1 MKIDIFGLTIE
12 ELQEVLVS
20 KGLKKFRAKQIFQ
33 WLYQKSV
40 FDFSAMHNL
49 SKADIALL
57 EEHFTVLPRQITI
70 LREQNSSDGLTSKLL
85 LGLPDGNSV
94 ETVLMHHDY
103 GYSVCV
109 SSQVGCD
116 MHCAFCASGLKG
128 AVRNLTAPEII
139 AQVYL
144 FNERLRQKHE
154 QDLQQSLQQAATQAA
169 TQKAQQTQPASANK
183 QNKQG
188 KPDMVSRVVVMGSGE
203 PMLNFDAVLGA
214 LDFFHREDTCFM
226 SYRSM
231 TISTCGIIPGIQR
244 LAEQGKPINLAVSL
258 HAVRNDLR
266 TSLMPVNKGFPFV
279 DVIAAAEAYS
289 EAGGRQVTYESILL
303 KTNTDSVQDAE
314 LLSNYLRFKHASVN
328 LIPANPVPEQGF
340 ERPSKAAIERFVKI
354 LQKNRISV
362 TVRKEMGKDIDA
374 ACGQLRAKFA
384 KEQEQK

>member
-1 MKIDIFGLTIE
+1 MKQEIFGLTIE
-12 ELQEVLVS
+12 ELQNLFVEQ
-20 KGLKKFRAKQIFQ
+20 GLKKFRAKQVFQ

-40 FDFSAMHNL
+40 FDFAAMHNL

-57 EEHFTVLPRQITI
+57 EEKFTILPRRIEI
-70 LREQNSSDGLTSKLL
+70 LREQNSTDGLTSKLL

-116 MHCAFCASGLKG
+116 MHCAFCASGLNG
-128 AVRNLTAPEII
+128 AVRNLTAAEIV

-144 FNERLRQKHE
+144 FNERLRDEKV
-154 QDLQQSLQQAATQAA
+154 
-169 TQKAQQTQPASANK
+169 
-183 QNKQG
+183 
-188 KPDMVSRVVVMGSGE
+188 MVSRVVVMGSGE

-214 LDFFHREDTCFM
+214 LDFLHRKDTCLM
-226 SYRSM
+226 SYRNM
-231 TISTCGIIPGIQR
+231 TISTCGIIPGIVR
-244 LAEQGKPINLAVSL
+244 LAEQGKPINLAISL
-258 HAVRNDLR
+258 HAVKNELR
-266 TSLMPVNKGFPFV
+266 TELMPVNKGFPFV
-279 DVIAAAEAYS
+279 DVITAAEEYS
-289 EAGGRQVTYESILL
+289 KAGGRQVTYEYILL
-303 KTNTDSVQDAE
+303 KGKNDSTQDAE
-314 LLSNYLRFKHASVN
+314 LLSNYLRYKHATVN

-340 ERPSKAAIERFVKI
+340 ERPSKMAVERFLQV
-354 LQKNRISV
+354 LQKNRINA

>member
-1 MKIDIFGLTIE
+1 MKQDIFGLTIE
-12 ELQEVLVS
+12 ELQQALAPV
-20 KGLKKFRAKQIFQ
+20 GLPKFRAKQIFQ

-40 FDFSAMHNL
+40 FDFAEMRNL
-49 SKADIALL
+49 SKADIAKL
-57 EEHFTVLPRQITI
+57 EENFTVLPRQITI
-70 LREQNSSDGLTSKLL
+70 LREQNSSDGMTSKLL

-144 FNERLRQKHE
+144 FNERLRQGA
-154 QDLQQSLQQAATQAA
+154 LALP
-169 TQKAQQTQPASANK
+169 KAQQSN
-183 QNKQG
+183 QNK
-188 KPDMVSRVVVMGSGE
+188 PEMVSRVVVMGSGE

-214 LDFFHREDTCFM
+214 LDFLHREDTCFM
-226 SYRSM
+226 SYRNM
-231 TISTCGIIPGIQR
+231 TISTCGIIPGIKR
-244 LAEQGKPINLAVSL
+244 LTEQGKPINLAVSL
-258 HAVRNDLR
+258 HAVRNELR

-289 EAGGRQVTYESILL
+289 QAGGRQVTYEYILL
-303 KTNTDSVQDAE
+303 KDKNDSVQDAE

-340 ERPSKAAIERFVKI
+340 ERPSKAAIERFVRV
-354 LQKNRISV
+354 LQRNKVNA

>member
-1 MKIDIFGLTIE
+1 MKIDIFGLTIQ

-49 SKADIALL
+49 SKADIAIL
-57 EEHFTVLPRQITI
+57 EENFTVLPREITI

-116 MHCAFCASGLKG
+116 MRCAFCASGLKG
-128 AVRNLTAPEII
+128 AVRNLSAAEII

-144 FNERLRQKHE
+144 FNERIREH
-154 QDLQQSLQQAATQAA
+154 
-169 TQKAQQTQPASANK
+169 K
-183 QNKQG
+183 Q
-188 KPDMVSRVVVMGSGE
+188 MVSRVVVMGSGE

-226 SYRSM
+226 SYRNM
-231 TISTCGIIPGIQR
+231 TISTCGIIPGIKR

-289 EAGGRQVTYESILL
+289 EAGGRQVTYEYILL
-303 KTNTDSVQDAE
+303 KDKNDSVQDAE
-314 LLSNYLRFKHASVN
+314 LLSNYLRYKHASVN

-340 ERPSKAAIERFVKI
+340 ERPSRAAIERFVKV
-354 LQKNRISV
+354 LTKNRINA

-384 KEQEQK
+384 KEQEKK

>member
-12 ELQEVLVS
+12 ELTEALAS
-20 KGLKKFRAKQIFQ
+20 KGLKKFRAKQVFQ

-57 EEHFTVLPRQITI
+57 EEHFAVLPRQITI

-144 FNERLRQKHE
+144 FNERLRQKW
-154 QDLQQSLQQAATQAA
+154 
-169 TQKAQQTQPASANK
+169 
-183 QNKQG
+183 
-188 KPDMVSRVVVMGSGE
+188 
-203 PMLNFDAVLGA
+203 
-214 LDFFHREDTCFM
+214 
-226 SYRSM
+226 
-231 TISTCGIIPGIQR
+231 
-244 LAEQGKPINLAVSL
+244 
-258 HAVRNDLR
+258 
-266 TSLMPVNKGFPFV
+266 
-279 DVIAAAEAYS
+279 
-289 EAGGRQVTYESILL
+289 
-303 KTNTDSVQDAE
+303 
-314 LLSNYLRFKHASVN
+314 
-328 LIPANPVPEQGF
+328 
-340 ERPSKAAIERFVKI
+340 
-354 LQKNRISV
+354 
-362 TVRKEMGKDIDA
+362 
-374 ACGQLRAKFA
+374 
-384 KEQEQK
+384 

>member
-1 MKIDIFGLTIE
+1 MKQDIFGLTIE
-12 ELQEVLVS
+12 ELQEVLVA

-40 FDFSAMHNL
+40 FDFAAMHNL
-49 SKADIALL
+49 SKADIAILKAN
-57 EEHFTVLPRQITI
+57 FTVLPREITI
-70 LREQNSSDGLTSKLL
+70 LREQNSSDGMTSKLL
-85 LGLPDGNSV
+85 LGLPHGNSV

-128 AVRNLTAPEII
+128 AVRNLTAAEII

-144 FNERLRQKHE
+144 FNERIRDE
-154 QDLQQSLQQAATQAA
+154 QA
-169 TQKAQQTQPASANK
+169 
-183 QNKQG
+183 
-188 KPDMVSRVVVMGSGE
+188 MVSRVVVMGSGE
-203 PMLNFDAVLGA
+203 PMLNFEAVLGA
-214 LDFFHREDTCFM
+214 LDFLHREDTCFM
-226 SYRSM
+226 SYRNM
-231 TISTCGIIPGIQR
+231 TISTCGIIPGIKR

-258 HAVRNDLR
+258 HAVKNDLR

-289 EAGGRQVTYESILL
+289 EAGGRQVTYEYILL
-303 KTNTDSVQDAE
+303 KDKNDSVQDAE
-314 LLSNYLRFKHASVN
+314 LLSNYLRYKHASVN

-340 ERPSKAAIERFVKI
+340 ERPSKAAIERFVRV
-354 LQKNRISV
+354 LAKNRINA

>member
-49 SKADIALL
+49 SKADIAIL
-57 EEHFTVLPRQITI
+57 EENFTVLPREITI

-116 MHCAFCASGLKG
+116 MRCAFCASGLKG
-128 AVRNLTAPEII
+128 AVRNLSAAEII

-144 FNERLRQKHE
+144 FNERIREH
-154 QDLQQSLQQAATQAA
+154 
-169 TQKAQQTQPASANK
+169 K
-183 QNKQG
+183 Q
-188 KPDMVSRVVVMGSGE
+188 MVSRVVVMGSGE

-226 SYRSM
+226 SYRNM
-231 TISTCGIIPGIQR
+231 TISTCGIIPGINR
-244 LAEQGKPINLAVSL
+244 LAEQAKPINLAVSL

-289 EAGGRQVTYESILL
+289 EAGGRQVTYEYILL
-303 KTNTDSVQDAE
+303 KDKNDSVQDAE
-314 LLSNYLRFKHASVN
+314 LLSHYLRYKHASVN
-328 LIPANPVPEQGF
+328 LIPANPVP
-340 ERPSKAAIERFVKI
+340 
-354 LQKNRISV
+354 
-362 TVRKEMGKDIDA
+362 
-374 ACGQLRAKFA
+374 
-384 KEQEQK
+384 

>member
-49 SKADIALL
+49 SKADIAIL
-57 EEHFTVLPRQITI
+57 EENFTVVPREITI

-116 MHCAFCASGLKG
+116 MRCAFCASGLKG
-128 AVRNLTAPEII
+128 AVRNLSAAEII

-144 FNERLRQKHE
+144 FNERIREH
-154 QDLQQSLQQAATQAA
+154 
-169 TQKAQQTQPASANK
+169 K
-183 QNKQG
+183 Q
-188 KPDMVSRVVVMGSGE
+188 MVSRVVVMGSGE

-226 SYRSM
+226 SYRNM
-231 TISTCGIIPGIQR
+231 TISTCGIIPGIKR

-289 EAGGRQVTYESILL
+289 EAGGRQVTYEYILL
-303 KTNTDSVQDAE
+303 KDKNDSVQDAE
-314 LLSNYLRFKHASVN
+314 LLSNYLRYKHASVN

-340 ERPSKAAIERFVKI
+340 ERPSKAAIERFVKV
-354 LQKNRISV
+354 LTKNRINA

-384 KEQEQK
+384 KEQEKK